1 MMRRSETIEE
11 CVLLVQDDGSLMG
24 LYSDAVPWQA
34 MGTVVAMPRAS
45 HVEFDLCRQEWV
57 AHDLRTRTV
66 IAAGPSRERVLAAER
81 QYFLCALREGVFR

>member
-1 MMRRSETIEE
+1 MMHRSGTIEE

-45 HVEFDLCRQEWV
+45 CVEFDLARQEWV
-57 AHDLRTRTV
+57 AHDLRTGTD
-66 IAAGPSRERVLAAER
+66 IAVSSSRERVLAAER